1 MPETVSSCPRSSGG
15 GSGQRLE
22 SLEAAIRQAAAAD
35 CLAETVALT
44 GQYVTQVEQ
53 RIRSLPGGSEE
64 LPALRNR
71 TMLLFEFAIAM
82 ASASRQYAAAT
93 LEQVQLLAHYRNSAS
108 AAQRFG
114 TRA

>member
-1 MPETVSSCPRSSGG
+1 MPKTAPGSLGSNDGVSGEL
-15 GSGQRLE
+15 LE
-22 SLEAAIRQAAAAD
+22 SLEAAIRTAAAAD

-53 RIRSLPGGSEE
+53 RIRSLPRGSEE

-71 TMLLFEFAIAM
+71 TMLLFEFATAM

-93 LEQVQLLAHYRNSAS
+93 LEQVQLLAHYRNSARS
-108 AAQRFG
+108 SHRFG